1 MYDYIKEKSRKPR
14 VKIDK
19 DVRKMKVYE
28 TSGYGG
34 KRVPQ
39 IKISGEW
46 LERLGFNIGDE
57 IEVRCEK
64 GRLVIEVFDLQ
75 CV

>member
-1 MYDYIKEKSRKPR
+1 MYDYIEEKPRKPR

-19 DVRKMKVYE
+19 DVRKKKVYE

-39 IKISGEW
+39 IKISG
-46 LERLGFNIGDE
+46 
-57 IEVRCEK
+57 
-64 GRLVIEVFDLQ
+64 
-75 CV
+75 